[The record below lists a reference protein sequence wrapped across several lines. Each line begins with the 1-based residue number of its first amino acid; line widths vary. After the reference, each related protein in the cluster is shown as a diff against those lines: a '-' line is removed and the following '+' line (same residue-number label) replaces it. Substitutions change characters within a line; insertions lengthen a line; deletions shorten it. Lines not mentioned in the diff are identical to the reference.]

1 MPMPVYTFI
10 EKHSWQGK
18 TVIPFSTHEGSGLGS
33 TESRLKKA
41 CEGATVL
48 EGLAVRGTTAQ
59 NSQEQARKTV
69 KNWIAGFFE

>member
-1 MPMPVYTFI
+1 MPVYTFI
-10 EKHSWQGK
+10 EKHSWLGK

-48 EGLAVRGTTAQ
+48 KGLAVRGSIAQ
-59 NSQEQARKTV
+59 NSQEQARKAV
-69 KNWIAGFFE
+69 KNWLTSHAE